1 MAKDDVIRD
10 GYKILQSVE
19 IADMEV
25 VLAENP
31 EAAQPYMTWR
41 RSLDRDFGVE
51 SHMTPIYGSD
61 YLTVLREF
69 IRTQSVYADNI
80 GTERIYRGSPIAD
93 APVTLTDC
101 VPDGMKQDLEGKVV
115 AIRADILLPEYRG
128 RSHQMFLATGGF
140 GCSPDARGRTV
151 FGTNLYSGEHE
162 RWYRQDLIGV
172 VNEAALPVWA
182 QEKLAALRAPAEK
195 ESVMDKIREA
205 KAAARKEPP
214 AERKPKTHDK
224 SGPEL

>member
-19 IADMEV
+19 IAGMEV
-25 VLAENP
+25 VLAEKK

-41 RSLDRDFGVE
+41 RSLDQDFGVE
-51 SHMTPIYGSD
+51 SHLMPTYGSD

-69 IRTQSVYADNI
+69 IRTQSVYADSI
-80 GTERIYRGSPIAD
+80 GIDRVYRGSPIVD
-93 APVTLTDC
+93 APVTPDDC
-101 VPDGMKQDLEGKVV
+101 VPDGMKQNLVDKVV
-115 AIRADILLPEYRG
+115 VIRADILLPEYRG

-162 RWYRQDLIGV
+162 RWYRQDLFGV
-172 VNEAALPVWA
+172 VDEAALPAWA
-182 QEKLAALRAPAEK
+182 REKLAALRAPKEK

-205 KAAARKEPP
+205 KAEAKTKPP
-214 AERKPKTHDK
+214 AEQKQKAHK
-224 SGPEL
+224 QSGPEL